1 VTNPANHQR
10 SPDGEP
16 ILRRALPSE
25 APARTWGGSGSGAEC
40 AVCGER
46 ISLDQLEYELEYM
59 RAGGRR
65 VSFHVHVECGLESVG
80 RR

>member
-1 VTNPANHQR
+1 VTNPTKHQR
-10 SPDGEP
+10 SPAGEP
-16 ILRRALPSE
+16 IFGRTLPSE

-46 ISLDQLEYELEYM
+46 IRKDQLEYELEYM
-59 RAGGRR
+59 RAG
-65 VSFHVHVECGLESVG
+65 SFHVHVGCGVKSVG